1 MAKILCVLTGASY
14 WTLKDGHR
22 HPTGYWAEEFVA
34 PYSVFTGAGH
44 EVTVATPNGVVPVVD
59 TMSLEPRMA
68 GGEENALKE
77 EAVIESADELR
88 HPISLTDVRLEDYDA
103 IYYPGGHGPMQD
115 LSVDP
120 DSGELLRKALAS
132 GNPLAIVCHAPAAL
146 LATRDANGDT
156 PFADY
161 RLTGFCNEEEA
172 GVGLADKAKWL
183 LEDELKTLPTQY
195 SRGPAWEPY
204 TVVDRN
210 LFTGQNPASSG
221 PLAKELVK
229 ALAQE
234 E

>member
-22 HPTGYWAEEFVA
+22 RPTGYWAEEFVA

-68 GGEENALKE
+68 GGEENALQE

-88 HPISLTDVRLEDYDA
+88 HPISLKDVHLEDYGA

-115 LSVDP
+115 LSVDA

-229 ALAQE
+229 ALAQGE
-234 E
+234 

>member
-1 MAKILCVLTGASY
+1 MVKILFVLTGASY

-34 PYSVFTGAGH
+34 PYSIFTDAGH
-44 EVTVATPNGVVPVVD
+44 EVTVATPRGVVPVVD

-68 GGEENALKE
+68 GGEENSLRE
-77 EAVIESADELR
+77 EAVIEKADELR
-88 HPISLTDVRLEDYDA
+88 HPISLNAVRLEDYDA
-103 IYYPGGHGPMQD
+103 VYYPGGHGPMED

-120 DSGELLRKALAS
+120 DSGSLLRKALAS
-132 GNPLAIVCHAPAAL
+132 GKPLGIVCHAPAAL

-156 PFADY
+156 PFANY
-161 RLTGFCNEEEA
+161 RATGFCNEEEA
-172 GVGLADKAKWL
+172 GVGFAGKAKWL
-183 LEDELKTLPTQY
+183 LEDELKKLPTQY

-221 PLAKELVK
+221 PLAKMLVR
-229 ALAQE
+229 ALS
-234 E
+234 

>member
-22 HPTGYWAEEFVA
+22 HPTGYWAEEFTA
-34 PYSVFTGAGH
+34 PYSVFTDAGH
-44 EVTVATPNGVVPVVD
+44 EVTVATPGGVVPVVD

-68 GGEENALKE
+68 GGEENALRE

-88 HPISLTDVRLEDYDA
+88 HPISLEEVRLEDYDA
-103 IYYPGGHGPMQD
+103 VYYPGGHGPMED

-120 DSGELLRKALAS
+120 ESASLLRKALDS
-132 GNPLAIVCHAPAAL
+132 GNPLGIVCHAPAAL
-146 LATRDANGDT
+146 LATRDAHGDT
-156 PFADY
+156 PFANY
-161 RLTGFCNEEEA
+161 RVTGFCNEEEE
-172 GVGLADKAKWL
+172 GVGFADKAKWL
-183 LEDELKTLPTQY
+183 LEDELKNLPTQY

-204 TVVDRN
+204 MVVDRN

-229 ALAQE
+229 ALS
-234 E
+234 